1 MNLTVAPCSGGTDFF
16 GNSCSCCMNAHGTM
30 DFAICAES
38 NPLFSSN
45 KFATYAKSKTN
56 YKENLKLLAFIL
68 LAVIFAFIL

>member
-1 MNLTVAPCSGGTDFF
+1 
-16 GNSCSCCMNAHGTM
+16 MNAHGTM

-68 LAVIFAFIL
+68 LAVIFAFFNGSILAFLRITNFMESG